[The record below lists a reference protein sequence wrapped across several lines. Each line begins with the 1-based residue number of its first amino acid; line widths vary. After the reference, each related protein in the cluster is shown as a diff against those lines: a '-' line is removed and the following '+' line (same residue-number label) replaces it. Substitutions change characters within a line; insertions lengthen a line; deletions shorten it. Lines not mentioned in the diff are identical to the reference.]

1 MTMKTINVYNFN
13 ELSQEAKNKA
23 VEEFRNKFET
33 DLYFFSY
40 FAQNEIIEK
49 GFYGKIDLQY
59 SFGNSFGD
67 GLSFSCEYFDT
78 KRLAKIFENILGKR
92 KQKTIDLIINN
103 CNFNLFGN
111 TGRYYYAHIN
121 DLEFIF
127 DDNINAPNIIEV
139 VKKVEDELK
148 SIYVNLCK
156 KLETD
161 GYNEIEYQN
170 SDEYTAELL
179 EINEYEFLENGKMI

>member
-1 MTMKTINVYNFN
+1 MRTINIYKFN
-13 ELSQEAKNKA
+13 ELSNEAQKNA
-23 VEEFRNKFET
+23 VTNCQNKFEI
-33 DLYFFSY
+33 DLDFFIDD
-40 FAQNEIIEK
+40 AKMQIVEQ

-78 KRLAKIFENILGKR
+78 KRLAKIFENILGER

-111 TGRYYYAHIN
+111 TGRYCYAHIN

>member
-1 MTMKTINVYNFN
+1 M
-13 ELSQEAKNKA
+13 
-23 VEEFRNKFET
+23 
-33 DLYFFSY
+33 
-40 FAQNEIIEK
+40 
-49 GFYGKIDLQY
+49 
-59 SFGNSFGD
+59 
-67 GLSFSCEYFDT
+67 
-78 KRLAKIFENILGKR
+78 AKIFENILGKR